1 MLKKSLSIGL
11 LAFLVLSL
19 CAFSMGAKESEV
31 EATAIKLANDV
42 MKGDYKLVSTTDLNK
57 WVEAKKPML
66 IVDTMPFEDSFKKEH
81 IPGAIC
87 FELPIPEMK
96 EMDAALKEKFEKA
109 IGADKNRTLVFYCG
123 FTKCGRSH
131 NGAMWAKKLG
141 YTDVWRC
148 PGGIKAWKEQGFKAD
163 KA

>member
-1 MLKKSLSIGL
+1 MLKKSLSLGML
-11 LAFLVLSL
+11 LLLVLSL
-19 CAFSMGAKESEV
+19 CAWSMGAKESEV
-31 EATAIKLANDV
+31 EAAAIKLANDT
-42 MKGDYKLVSTTDLNK
+42 MKGGYKLVSTTDLSK
-57 WVEAKKPML
+57 WAEAKKPML
-66 IVDTMPFEDSFKKEH
+66 IVDTMPYEDSFKKEH

-96 EMDAALKEKFEKA
+96 DMDAALMEKFEKA
-109 IGADKNRTLVFYCG
+109 LGADKDRTLVFYCG

-148 PGGIKAWKEQGFKAD
+148 PGGIKAWKEQGFKAG
-163 KA
+163 KV